1 MAVDIELT
9 FKYAGKQN
17 AFQGTNS
24 HIMAAFRCFIQGFI
38 HLSYTSNTQPIVTN
52 VQLLVPGKRV
62 FFFFYILRV
71 GNGHFIQNKNSECS
85 FSCIYCAKCVCDE
98 F

>member
-62 FFFFYILRV
+62 FFFFLLHFTCRKWSFYSKQKFRMFIFLYIL
-71 GNGHFIQNKNSECS
+71 C
-85 FSCIYCAKCVCDE
+85 
-98 F
+98 